1 MVRHVQDVRRGHRA
15 GHRRRVDDLREEVGR
30 DRRVRDRVSDRVEER
45 RIACHLLEADALSL
59 GTRPLFFL
67 LGRLVCCRARSLLR
81 AQLSNRDAAGASSR
95 VCQTPLDGEGSVR
108 VGEHV

>member
-45 RIACHLLEADALSL
+45 RIACHLLEANALSL